1 MNAIATPEQFAA
13 VSQTSIEVL
22 TTLANAAFTQVERLT
37 ALNLNTARSVVEEGV
52 IATRT
57 MLAVKNPQDLV
68 ALQTTT
74 TQPMLDKAVAYGR
87 SVYEIAV
94 DGQQEFA
101 KLCEAQ
107 VNQRN
112 KTFTEVLER
121 AAKSAPA
128 GSEAM
133 FAGLKLTLDA
143 ANSMYEHVTK
153 ATKQATEFAES
164 NFATV
169 TEAAL
174 KATKTAASA
183 SA

>member
-13 VSQTSIEVL
+13 ASQTTIEVL

-37 ALNLNTARSVVEEGV
+37 ALNLNTARSAVEESV
-52 IATRT
+52 ITART

-68 ALQTTT
+68 GLQTT

-94 DGQQEFA
+94 DAQQEFA

-112 KTFTEVLER
+112 KTFTEMLDK

-143 ANSMYEHVTK
+143 AHSMYEHVNK
-153 ATKQATEFAES
+153 ATKQVTEIAES
-164 NFATV
+164 NFAAV

-174 KATKTAASA
+174 KATKTAAGA